1 MMPKKNSSGLIRI
14 FSCCNIP
21 PIFASN
27 NKLILHVADKEL
39 VFKQIFEANSKKIYH
54 LCYGYTGDDDAAND
68 LLQETFLKVWQ
79 NLDKFRNQA
88 MISTWIYRIAVNT
101 CLTYLRSEKRQAKEE
116 LTPQI
121 AETKME
127 EVSDKNE
134 QVTLL
139 YKCIS
144 KLEESERI
152 IITMVLDEMPYPEIA
167 EISGISEGNLRV
179 KIFRIKQKLTE
190 LYNQY
195 ERL

>member
-1 MMPKKNSSGLIRI
+1 M
-14 FSCCNIP
+14 
-21 PIFASN
+21 
-27 NKLILHVADKEL
+27 ADKEL

-101 CLTYLRSEKRQAKEE
+101 CLTYLRSEKRQAKDE
-116 LTPQI
+116 LTPNI
-121 AETKME
+121 IENRPE
-127 EVSDKNE
+127 EFSEKNA
-134 QVTLL
+134 QVALL

-152 IITMVLDEMPYPEIA
+152 IITMVLDETPYAEIA
-167 EISGISEGNLRV
+167 DISGISEGNLRV

>member
-1 MMPKKNSSGLIRI
+1 M
-14 FSCCNIP
+14 
-21 PIFASN
+21 A
-27 NKLILHVADKEL
+27 ADKEAA
-39 VFKQIFEANSKKIYH
+39 FKKIFEANSKKIYH
-54 LCYGYTGDDDAAND
+54 LCYGYTGDEDSAND
-68 LLQETFLKVWQ
+68 LMQETFLKVWQ

-101 CLTYLRSEKRQAKEE
+101 CLTYLRSEKRQAKDE
-116 LTPQI
+116 LTPELE
-121 AETKME
+121 ETTGE
-127 EVSDKNE
+127 IISEKNE
-134 QVTLL
+134 QVSLL

-152 IITMVLDEMPYPEIA
+152 IITMVLDEVPYPEIA

-179 KIFRIKQKLTE
+179 KVFRIKQRLTE

>member
-1 MMPKKNSSGLIRI
+1 M
-14 FSCCNIP
+14 
-21 PIFASN
+21 
-27 NKLILHVADKEL
+27 ADKEAA
-39 VFKQIFEANSKKIYH
+39 FKKIFEANSKKIYH
-54 LCYGYTGDDDAAND
+54 LCYGYTGDEDSAND
-68 LLQETFLKVWQ
+68 LMQETFLKVWQ

-101 CLTYLRSEKRQAKEE
+101 CLTYLRSEKRQAKDE
-116 LTPQI
+116 LTPELE
-121 AETKME
+121 ETTG
-127 EVSDKNE
+127 EVISEKNE
-134 QVTLL
+134 QVALL

-152 IITMVLDEMPYPEIA
+152 IITMVLDEVPYPEIA

-179 KIFRIKQKLTE
+179 KVFRIKQRLTE